1 MTDPHP
7 TLKVL
12 SQPQP
17 QALGS
22 KYRSTDAYLSQTR
35 LRRHLIAVGM
45 TLLTALFL
53 TLPTSI
59 LPNQIFAREV
69 PIRWWEYP
77 VVAATVALTW
87 TWFMIQTPPKQPEH
101 HGRLLTALTVTLF
114 AVACPVCNKIVLLTI
129 GAAGAMS
136 TWAPIQPYLALLTL
150 LALAL
155 ALLLRV
161 RSARLGASAP
171 LKSRMD

>member
-7 TLKVL
+7 TLTVL

-17 QALGS
+17 ATLGGN
-22 KYRSTDAYLSQTR
+22 YRANSDHLQRTR
-35 LRRHLIAVGM
+35 RKRLLTAVGM
-45 TLLTALFL
+45 TVLTALFL

-59 LPNQIFAREV
+59 LPNPIFAREV

-77 VVAATVALTW
+77 VVAVTCALTW
-87 TWFMIQTPPKQPEH
+87 AWFMVQTPPRQPEH

-129 GAAGAMS
+129 GAAGALS
-136 TWAPIQPYLALLTL
+136 TWAPLQPYLALATL
-150 LALAL
+150 IALAL
-155 ALLLRV
+155 ALGLRI
-161 RSARLGASAP
+161 RSARSG
-171 LKSRMD
+171 KTN

>member
-7 TLKVL
+7 TLNVL

-22 KYRSTDAYLSQTR
+22 NYRSANTHLQQARSRRYLMA
-35 LRRHLIAVGM
+35 LGM

-59 LPNQIFAREV
+59 LPNPIFAREV

-77 VVAATVALTW
+77 VVAATCALTW
-87 TWFMIQTPPKQPEH
+87 AWFMIQTPPKQPEH

-136 TWAPIQPYLALLTL
+136 TWAPIQPYLALITL
-150 LALAL
+150 VALGLALV
-155 ALLLRV
+155 LRV
-161 RSARLGASAP
+161 RSARLGAGTS
-171 LKSRMD
+171 LERRVS